1 MIDRE
6 KERARVW
13 CSEGCSR
20 LQGTLQQTAAHC
32 STLQHTAAHCS
43 TLQHTATQC
52 NTLHLGRDA
61 VGYRVAKKLR
71 IWWIAH
77 LLRQMAR
84 FTGWIRKELPA
95 ICENL
100 YASAPPCSPKMGELC
115 IYIWS
120 DKRKRECE
128 RTRANETEC
137 ICVGQTEQLLMFFGG
152 NEYVSIHHIYICAHV
167 SCMSKHTHKHTRQS
181 HKRPTPHTK
190 QLSAYQH
197 VTRIRHNSGILDSMH
212 DADVASLSTSKSR
225 CVEREKE
232 N

>member
-1 MIDRE
+1 VRVVVDY
-6 KERARVW
+6 RAH
-13 CSEGCSR
+13 CSK
-20 LQGTLQQTAAHC
+20 LQHTAAHC

-43 TLQHTATQC
+43 TLQHNATHCISGGMQSV
-52 NTLHLGRDA
+52 TGWRKSLGFDGLHIFYGKWLDLQGEFARNYLQFA
-61 VGYRVAKKLR
+61 R
-71 IWWIAH
+71 ISM
-77 LLRQMAR
+77 LLRHLVVQK
-84 FTGWIRKELPA
+84 W
-95 ICENL
+95 
-100 YASAPPCSPKMGELC
+100 ASSVSISGLT
-115 IYIWS
+115 
-120 DKRKRECE
+120 RERESVRE
-128 RTRANETEC
+128 REPTRQS
-137 ICVGQTEQLLMFFGG
+137 VFVSVKQSRG